1 MLTLWKG
8 KDMEGGDRDN
18 GEADIGSRAE
28 SVAMKKPRTEQ
39 LTVHDTVCEARA
51 AQNTLTKKHGE

>member
-1 MLTLWKG
+1 
-8 KDMEGGDRDN
+8 MESGDSDD

-28 SVAMKKPRTEQ
+28 SVATKKSRTEQ

>member
-8 KDMEGGDRDN
+8 KDVEGGDSDD

-28 SVAMKKPRTEQ
+28 SVAMKKPWTEQ
-39 LTVHDTVCEARA
+39 LTVCDTVHEVHT
-51 AQNTLTKKHGE
+51 AQNALTKKHSE

>member
-1 MLTLWKG
+1 
-8 KDMEGGDRDN
+8 MEGSDSDD

-28 SVAMKKPRTEQ
+28 SVAMKKPWTEQ
-39 LTVHDTVCEARA
+39 LTVCDTVREAHT